1 MERVGVRELRQK
13 ASELLRRVATGETF
27 EVTDRG
33 RPAAI
38 LSAPGP
44 NGLSEMERRGLIRR
58 GEGDLLKVVPVRMPK
73 GKRSPSA
80 LVNEGRGS

>member
-1 MERVGVRELRQK
+1 MERVGVRELRQQ
-13 ASELLRRVATGETF
+13 ASEILRRVAAGETF

-44 NGLSEMERRGLIRR
+44 AGLAEMERRGLIRHA
-58 GEGDLLKVVPVRMPK
+58 EGDLLDVVPVRMPK
-73 GKRSPSA
+73 GKRRPSD
-80 LVNEGRGS
+80 LISEGRGS